1 MQYLAISNRTFM
13 ITVWVFRCSYVNF
26 HFTLTRAQQVG
37 VAIVP
42 IGLFKH
48 TTVYMYVCEY
58 FSMYVK
64 LLDWQTRLVQ

>member
-1 MQYLAISNRTFM
+1 ML
-13 ITVWVFRCSYVNF
+13 SYMYINF

-42 IGLFKH
+42 IELFKH
-48 TTVYMYVCEY
+48 TTVYVCEY

-64 LLDWQTRLVQ
+64 LFDWQTRLVQ